1 MGSKNTKSKS
11 SEMGSSLS
19 LTLSTPTQGSPTTG
33 LTVLEI
39 AASLGSRALR
49 LPNSRGNVRKALL
62 THARHLRRRQ
72 WTHHERVAGVRR
84 RHRPQRRTAC
94 PPPTPPPPIQSPTA

>member
-1 MGSKNTKSKS
+1 MGRKNTKSKS

-39 AASLGSRALR
+39 AASVGSRALR
-49 LPNSRGNVRKALL
+49 FPNSRENVLKALL
-62 THARHLRRRQ
+62 THSRYLRREKL
-72 WTHHERVAGVRR
+72 TPDYGVAGFLRLNELR
-84 RHRPQRRTAC
+84 LRLAMPPQIPS
-94 PPPTPPPPIQSPTA
+94 PPNR

>member
-39 AASLGSRALR
+39 AASVGSRALR
-49 LPNSRGNVRKALL
+49 FPNSRENVLKALL
-62 THARHLRRRQ
+62 THSRYLRRGKITPDHGVARVLPL
-72 WTHHERVAGVRR
+72 HEPRPWPAGP
-84 RHRPQRRTAC
+84 PQR
-94 PPPTPPPPIQSPTA
+94 PSPPTPHGNA